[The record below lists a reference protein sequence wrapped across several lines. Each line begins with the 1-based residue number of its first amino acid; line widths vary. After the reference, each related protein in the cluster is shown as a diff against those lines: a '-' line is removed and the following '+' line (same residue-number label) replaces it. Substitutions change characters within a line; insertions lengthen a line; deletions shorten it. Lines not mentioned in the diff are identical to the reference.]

1 MSKIKIGTVGFQD
14 MVARAVKGASGN
26 RLLPITSMMAVELKS
41 GTLTLT
47 TTDTANTLKV
57 MSNNIQGDDFYAVV
71 PVELFSKLIAKMT
84 SDSIELILNDTNL
97 EVKGNGTYNVPLPV
111 DEGGMVKFPSY
122 SFQKDGEG
130 DIIEIQSIKDILE
143 INKASVAKSI
153 DTPCL
158 CGYYLGDRVITTDE
172 QTICFNDIHWI
183 FDEYLVSPEMMELLA
198 LCKEEKIRWWYK
210 DGYFLFETDTFIL
223 YGAEHDGKDL
233 FPAQE
238 VLSYLA
244 ESFPSGCKLPKLLL
258 QNVVDRLSLFIEP
271 YDKNG
276 AYFTFTQDGVKVTSK
291 KSSCN
296 ELIPYMESEG
306 FAPFRCCLDIP
317 MLKDHIDAS
326 PGETIELWY
335 GHEACIKLISGNVVQ
350 VIALLVDDEME
361 AVGE

>member
-1 MSKIKIGTVGFQD
+1 MSKIKIGTVCFQD
-14 MVARAVKGASGN
+14 LVARAVKGASEN
-26 RLLPITSMMAVELKS
+26 RLLPITSMMSVELKS

-57 MSNNIQGDDFYAVV
+57 MTKSIEGDDFYAVV
-71 PVELFSKLIAKMT
+71 PVDLFSKLIAKMT
-84 SDSIELILNDTNL
+84 SDNIELILNDTNL

-111 DEGGMVKFPSY
+111 DEDGIVKFPSY
-122 SFQKDGEG
+122 SFEKDGEG
-130 DIIEIQSIKDILE
+130 EVIELSSIRNILD

-158 CGYYLGDRVITTDE
+158 CGYYLGDKVITTDE
-172 QTICFNDIHWI
+172 QTICFNDMQLV
-183 FDEYLVSPEMMELLA
+183 FDEYLISPEMMELLA
-198 LCKEEKIRWWYK
+198 LCKDDKIKWWYK

-238 VLSYLA
+238 VLEYLE
-244 ESFPSGCKLPKLLL
+244 ESFPSRCKLPKLLL

-291 KSSCN
+291 KSSSN
-296 ELIPYMESEG
+296 ELIQYMESEG
-306 FAPFRCCLDIP
+306 FAPFKCCLDIP

-326 PGETIELWY
+326 PGDSIELWY
-335 GHEACIKLISGNVVQ
+335 GHEACIKLTSGDVVQ

-361 AVGE
+361 ALSE